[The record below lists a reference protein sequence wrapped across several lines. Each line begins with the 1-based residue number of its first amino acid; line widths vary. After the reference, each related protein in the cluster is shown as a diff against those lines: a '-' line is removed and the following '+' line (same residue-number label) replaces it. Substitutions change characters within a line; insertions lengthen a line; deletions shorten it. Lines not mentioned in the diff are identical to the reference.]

1 MKSESRSGVSAG
13 STGWILL
20 TLLVVSIFINYVD
33 RSNLSIAAPI
43 IQKEM
48 HFSDSQMGLLL
59 SAFFW
64 TYSSLHSLES
74 LAGSPIDFPLAGSL
88 RQAL

>member
-1 MKSESRSGVSAG
+1 MMNESRSGVSAG

-20 TLLVVSIFINYVD
+20 TLLVISIFINYVD

-48 HFSDSQMGLLL
+48 HFLCYRRGDAGMRAVK
-59 SAFFW
+59 AFREW
-64 TYSSLHSLES
+64 IRTA
-74 LAGSPIDFPLAGSL
+74 AG
-88 RQAL
+88 